1 MLAAGA
7 PDITLDG
14 LKAHATVSLDSEQ
27 TDMFWACIEGFST
40 LERSR
45 LLKFATGRI
54 RLPVA
59 LKVEANGYD
68 AVPACEHSMLL
79 TVVTAS
85 RLVLCR

>member
-1 MLAAGA
+1 MLDAGA

-14 LKAHATVSLDSEQ
+14 VKAHTTVSLDSEQ
-27 TDMFWACIEGFST
+27 TDMFWACIGGFST
-40 LERSR
+40 EERSR

-68 AVPACEHSMLL
+68 AVPALPCIRVAL
-79 TVVTAS
+79 
-85 RLVLCR
+85 